1 MEQERK
7 YLAQIKSALRSE
19 IERLLKK
26 TEEYSGD
33 SYDLAKFFWEH
44 QSEMDG
50 PEKRFM
56 WDEAERVAG
65 VGEETNRQLYRMF
78 KLLDSPYF
86 SGIDFREEDEEE
98 PMQIHIGKFSF
109 FDRTNTYII
118 FDWRSPIAGMYY
130 EFEEGPAYYETPA
143 YHDVPAGKICGTILG
158 KRQYIISKGTLE
170 LVLKNGSSIR
180 DEVLMKTLAQTSD
193 AKMKDIA
200 ATIQKEQNALIRN
213 ETADTLIVQGVAGS
227 GKTSVALHRIAY
239 FLYRYRGE
247 ISAENFLIL
256 SPNGVFVDYISNVLP
271 ELGEDKVRSIEMD
284 DLARRYLPDGMKRE
298 KLSRQPERFASGG
311 DERWL
316 ARSRFKAS
324 AEFVRLLE
332 QYCGHCDRTIFTPG
346 TYFYEGGKVDG
357 EFVRKCYERKRS
369 MPVFRRLKETA
380 DEMAQ
385 EIRSAGKRSVPG
397 TRKPEIFEKL
407 KSELMYGSTLELYEG
422 FYGYINR
429 PELFVYRESGV
440 LESADVFPF
449 LYLRLYLEGGP
460 GTDELKQ
467 RIKYLIVDEMQDYTP
482 VQHAVLDKL
491 YPCRK
496 TILGDFFQKVYPFAE
511 ETGRFLESLYPGA
524 LRLQMNKSYRCTY
537 EIMEFALKIQPCE
550 SMELV
555 ERHGEAVAVAE
566 SRTLSEERE
575 ELLKRA
581 EEFLTRRDGAKLGI
595 LCKSHEQAEDMAKW
609 LEERISDK
617 KRLHLFTYDS
627 REFFDGAI
635 VTSVALAKGLEFD
648 SVIIPDAD
656 SENYATEYDRGLLYV
671 ACTRAMHSL
680 TVLYCGE
687 KSRFLP

>member
-1 MEQERK
+1 MEQERE
-7 YLAQIKSALRSE
+7 YLKQVKSALKKE
-19 IERLLKK
+19 IERLLEK
-26 TEEYSGD
+26 TENYSGD
-33 SYDLAKFFWEH
+33 SHELAKFFWEH

-50 PEKRFM
+50 SEKRFM
-56 WDEAERVAG
+56 WNEAERVAG
-65 VGEETNRQLYRMF
+65 VGEEADRQLYRML

-86 SGIDFREEDEEE
+86 SGIDFREEGEEE
-98 PMQIHIGKFSF
+98 PMQVRIGKFSF
-109 FDRTNTYII
+109 FDRTNTYMI

-143 YHDVPAGKICGTILG
+143 YHGVPAGKICGTILG
-158 KRQYIISKGTLE
+158 KRQYKISKGVLE
-170 LVLKNGSSIR
+170 LVLENSGSIR
-180 DEVLMKTLAQTSD
+180 DEILMMTLAQTSD

-271 ELGEDKVRSIEMD
+271 ELGEEKVRSIEMD
-284 DLARRYLPDGMKRE
+284 DLAGRYLPDGMKWER
-298 KLSRQPERFASGG
+298 LSRQPERFASGG
-311 DERWL
+311 NDGWL
-316 ARSRFKAS
+316 ERSRFKAS

-332 QYCGHCDRTIFTPG
+332 RYCGHCDRTIFTPE
-346 TYFYEGGKVDG
+346 TYLYEGGEVDG
-357 EFVRKCYERKRS
+357 EFVRKCYERKRN

-385 EIRSAGKRSVPG
+385 EIRSAGRRRVPG

-407 KSELMYGSTLELYEG
+407 KSELRYESTLELYEG
-422 FYGYINR
+422 FYEYISR
-429 PELFVYRESGV
+429 PELFVYRETGV
-440 LESADVFPF
+440 LESADVFPL
-449 LYLRLYLEGGP
+449 LYLRLYLEGGQ
-460 GTDELKQ
+460 GTDELKH

-491 YPCRK
+491 YPCKK
-496 TILGDFFQKVYPFAE
+496 TLLGDFFQKVYPFAE

-524 LRLQMNKSYRCTY
+524 LRLQMNKSYRCTC
-537 EIMEFALKIQPCE
+537 EIMEFALKIQPCP

-555 ERHGEAVAVAE
+555 ERHGEAVTVAE

-581 EEFLTRRDGAKLGI
+581 EEFLTRGDGAKLGI
-595 LCKSHEQAEDMAKW
+595 LCKSHKQAEDLAKW
-609 LEERISDK
+609 LEERISNK
-617 KRLHLFTYDS
+617 KSLHLFTYDS

-656 SENYATEYDRGLLYV
+656 SENYAAEYDRGLLYV

-680 TVLYCGE
+680 TVLYCGG
-687 KSRFLP
+687 KSGFLP